1 MTETTPPAKNNR
13 SKFEGPS
20 VFGTGGAVAGADRI
34 ARAASGFTVTS
45 YPSTRSGDDI
55 DDYHG
60 EAVADLYRWLEDSAA
75 PGTAAWAA
83 AQNELTESLLAQVP
97 SRHDIR
103 SSVTRWWDYAR
114 LGVPFERGGRW
125 FQTRQS
131 GLQSQPVL
139 YVMAGPGAGGRV
151 LIDPNCLAADG
162 TVAVNAVSVS
172 PDGSTVAYTTSASGS
187 DWLTWHLRDVAS
199 GSDLADELR
208 WCKSDSAEW
217 AKDGSGFF
225 YAAMSPPRPGRE
237 YLDSSGQRR
246 ILFHR
251 PGTAQEDD
259 EVVFRPDDPAVW
271 CEATVST
278 DGKYL
283 IVSLSPGIGPGGEV
297 RVREL
302 GRPDAAWLVLVP
314 ACEAKADVVASQ
326 GPVFYVLTDEGADK
340 RRIVAIDAG
349 ATPADIGGPRTQ
361 VLAGAREVV
370 PESDDTLL
378 EAHFFGGRLV
388 CHYLR
393 DACSLLRV
401 FGLDGAH
408 LRDIPLPDMV
418 TLGGNQIQ
426 HEQIEGS
433 ADSDIVYFE
442 VQSFTEPGSLW
453 RHDLGSGRTTLV
465 RAAEVSLSPDE
476 YLTERVTV
484 TSADGTAVPMFL
496 TRRRDLRRCGD
507 VPVLLYGYGGV
518 GVSITPEF
526 APAWAAWVERG
537 GLLAVASLRGGG
549 EYGRAWH
556 DAGRLASKQ
565 NTFDDFCACARWL
578 ASSGWSRPGR
588 IAINGGSNGG
598 LLVGACLTRNPELFG
613 AAVADAGVFDML
625 RFPRFTVGGLWTT
638 EYGDPADPEQYRWLR
653 RYSPLHNV
661 RARRYPPVLLAT
673 GDHDDRVVPG
683 HSFKFTAALQAAQT
697 AGAPVLLLVR
707 RDAGHS
713 RRGKPAATAIA
724 EAADALTFLDVA
736 LGVAAAAR

>member
-1 MTETTPPAKNNR
+1 MPDAIPHAKNNR
-13 SKFEGPS
+13 SKFQRPGASGSE
-20 VFGTGGAVAGADRI
+20 VAVAQRDR
-34 ARAASGFTVTS
+34 AGRAASEFTVAS
-45 YPSTRSGDDI
+45 YPATRRGDYA

-60 EAVADLYRWLEDSAA
+60 ETVADPYRWLEDSAS
-75 PGTAAWAA
+75 PETTSWAA

-97 SRHDIR
+97 SRQEIR
-103 SSVTRWWDYAR
+103 SSVTRWWDYER

-125 FQTRQS
+125 FQTRRS

-139 YVMAGPGAGGRV
+139 YVMDEPGAGGRV
-151 LIDPNCLAADG
+151 LIDPNLLAADG
-162 TVAVNAVSVS
+162 TVAVNAISVS
-172 PDGSTVAYTTSASGS
+172 PDSSTVAYATSASGS
-187 DWLTWHLRDVAS
+187 DWLTWHLRDVVS
-199 GSDLADELR
+199 GTDLADDLR
-208 WCKSDSAEW
+208 WCKSESAEW
-217 AKDGSGFF
+217 AKDSSGFF
-225 YAAMSPPRPGRE
+225 YATMSPPRPGRE
-237 YLDSSGQRR
+237 YLDTSGHRR

-251 PGTAQEDD
+251 PGTVQEDD
-259 EVVFRPDDPAVW
+259 EIVFTPGDPATW

-278 DGKYL
+278 DGQYV
-283 IVSLSPGIGPGGEV
+283 IVSLSPGIGPGGEI

-302 GRPDAAWLVLVP
+302 SRPDAAWLVLIP
-314 ACEAKADVVASQ
+314 AWHAKAEVIASQ
-326 GPVFYVLTDEGADK
+326 GSVFYVLTDEGADR
-340 RRIVAIDAG
+340 RRIVAIDA
-349 ATPADIGGPRTQ
+349 ATTQAAKAATATQ
-361 VLAGAREVV
+361 VLAEAREVV
-370 PESDDTLL
+370 PECADTLL

-401 FGLDGAH
+401 FGPDGTYQ
-408 LRDIPLPDMV
+408 RDIPLPDMV
-418 TLGGNQIQ
+418 TLGGSQIQ

-442 VQSFTEPGSLW
+442 VQSFTEPGRLW
-453 RHDLGSGRTTLV
+453 RHDLGSGHTTLV
-465 RAAEVSLSPDE
+465 RPAAMSLSPDE

-484 TSADGTAVPMFL
+484 TSADGAAVPMFL
-496 TRRRDLRRCGD
+496 TRRRDLRRSGD

-526 APAWAAWVERG
+526 SPAWAAWVERG

-556 DAGRLASKQ
+556 NAGRLADKQ
-565 NTFDDFCACARWL
+565 NTFDDFCACAQWL

-588 IAINGGSNGG
+588 IAINGASNGG
-598 LLVGACLTRNPELFG
+598 LLVGACLTQHPELFG

-638 EYGDPADPEQYRWLR
+638 EYGDPDDPAQCQWLR

-661 RARRYPPVLLAT
+661 AARGYPPVLLAT

-683 HSFKFTAALQAAQT
+683 HSFKFAATLQAAQT
-697 AGAPVLLLVR
+697 ASAPVLLLVH

-724 EAADALTFLDVA
+724 EAADLLTFLDGA
-736 LGVAAAAR
+736 LGSVPARQ